1 MISEKTLNIE
11 WIKAV
16 SSKNRIADKILIE
29 KVIRAL
35 LLLEGLAESELDFVF
50 KGGTALMLM
59 QYSTKRLSID
69 IDIVTSDKSNLEPMF
84 KIFLERKYF
93 TRLELQDRKTN
104 SDIDKAH
111 YKFYYLPVHK
121 TAQEEEYILLDLLFE
136 EPQYQKTLSIDIDSS
151 FLQQS
156 GHAVKVKVPC
166 FEEMLGDKLTAFAPN
181 TTGIPYLK
189 NGHSKSM
196 EIIKQLYDIGNLF
209 DVSHDLE
216 SIQESFRRFAMSE
229 LSYRN
234 LEKNQGIVLKDIFN
248 TALCIS
254 TRGKEGAGDFLALQ
268 KGISQIRAFIFSETF
283 HIEKAIIQAAKAA
296 YLSKLIELKENKF
309 ERFENAMQIKD
320 WIIEQPFYNRLNKF
334 KKSNPHAFFYW
345 YKTYELYKESITEK
359 LKVKL

>member
-11 WIKAV
+11 WIKTV
-16 SSKNRIADKILIE
+16 SSKNRNVDKILIE

-35 LLLEGLAESELDFVF
+35 LLLEGLSECELDFVF

-59 QYSTKRLSID
+59 LDSTKRLSID
-69 IDIVTSDKSNLEPMF
+69 IDIVTSDKSNLEPMLE
-84 KIFLERKYF
+84 KFLERKYF
-93 TRLELQDRKTN
+93 TRLELQERKAD

-111 YKFYYLPVHK
+111 YKFYYKPVHK
-121 TAQEEEYILLDLLFE
+121 TAQEEEYILLDILFE
-136 EPQYQKTLSIDIDSS
+136 KLQYQKVLSIDIDSS

-156 GHAVKVKVPC
+156 GNAAKVNVPC

-209 DVSHDLE
+209 DVSNDLE
-216 SIQESFRRFAMSE
+216 TIQESFRRFAMSE

-234 LEKNQGIVLKDIFN
+234 LEKNQGIVLKDIFK

-254 TRGKEGAGDFLALQ
+254 TRGKEGDGDFLALQ
-268 KGISQIRAFIFSETF
+268 KGISQIRAFIFSESF
-283 HIEKAIIQAAKAA
+283 QIEKAIIRAAKVA
-296 YLSKLIELKENKF
+296 YLSKLIELKENTL
-309 ERFENAMQIKD
+309 ERFENALQIKD
-320 WIIEQPFYNRLNKF
+320 WTIEQPFYNRLNRL

-345 YKTYELYKESITEK
+345 YKTYELYKESFTE
-359 LKVKL
+359 

>member
-1 MISEKTLNIE
+1 MISEKSLNID
-11 WIKAV
+11 WIKSV
-16 SSKNRIADKILIE
+16 SSKNRNADKILIE

-35 LLLEGLAESELDFVF
+35 LLLEGLSESELDFVF

-59 QYSTKRLSID
+59 QGSTKRLSID

-84 KIFLERKYF
+84 EKFLGRKHF
-93 TRLELQDRKTN
+93 TRLELQERKAT

-111 YKFYYLPVHK
+111 YKLYYLPVYK
-121 TAQEEEYILLDLLFE
+121 TAQEEEYILLDILFE
-136 EPQYQKTLSIDIDSS
+136 KLQYQKTLSIDIDSS

-156 GHAVKVKVPC
+156 GETVKVKVPC

-209 DVSHDLE
+209 DVSNDLE
-216 SIQESFRRFAMSE
+216 TIQESFRRFALSE

-234 LEKNQGIVLKDIFN
+234 LEQNQGIVLKDIFE

-254 TRGKEGAGDFLALQ
+254 TRGKKGDGDFPALQ

-283 HIEKAIIQAAKAA
+283 QIEKAIIHAAKTA
-296 YLSKLIELKENKF
+296 YLSKLIKLKESML

-320 WIIEQPFYNRLNKF
+320 WTIEQPFYSRLNRL
-334 KKSNPHAFFYW
+334 KKSNPQAFFYW
-345 YKTYELYKESITEK
+345 YKTYELDKRSITE
-359 LKVKL
+359 